1 MKKEKKVIGLKL
13 IKDDCRLNFG
23 ECSPRHKDILID
35 AFNNIWVYE
44 EKNKSALGDLAESIL
59 DTFEESRNSI
69 SSNMNDETNDCSFL
83 LTASTGSDLIHDL
96 YEETIDYFTIVY
108 YSISKVVVN

>member
-1 MKKEKKVIGLKL
+1 MKKEKKAIGLKL
-13 IKDDCRLNFG
+13 VKNDCCVNFG
-23 ECSPRHKDILID
+23 DCYPKQKDILID
-35 AFNNIWVYE
+35 AFDNIWVYE

-83 LTASTGSDLIHDL
+83 LTASTGSYLIHDL